1 MDAAEKNIDPYGL
14 CEQLDIF
21 LSGRGRSLF
30 PEGLS
35 LERRYLTDPL
45 VRADPGLLQRVLF
58 VMLSSL
64 FTTSSAERGG
74 TVKITVSD
82 HNHGTALV
90 ALSYESASKAVAAV
104 PDDED
109 LAAAVDL
116 LRRFGG
122 AISFSGRSENS
133 ATIRFTVPTCDLETP
148 EIEEGEPD
156 LSIDY
161 LRLPGLSN
169 LRVLIADDEAPIRDL
184 LGTIVSDAGISAIDY
199 ARNGEEACVKALE
212 THYDLIFMDITMPVM
227 SGREAFSHIMSARP
241 DSRIVLVT
249 GFYNEDLSPGT
260 ADSLGFFGYIKKP
273 FNISQIRSMLEK
285 ALAG

>member
-1 MDAAEKNIDPYGL
+1 MDAAEKKIDPYGL

-45 VRADPGLLQRVLF
+45 VKVDPGILQRALF

-64 FTTSSAERGG
+64 FTTGSAERGG
-74 TVKITVSD
+74 TVKITVSGHD
-82 HNHGTALV
+82 HETAVV
-90 ALSYESASKAVAAV
+90 ALSYELTSNA
-104 PDDED
+104 E
-109 LAAAVDL
+109 AAVDL
-116 LRRFGG
+116 LSRCGG
-122 AISFSGRSENS
+122 TISFSGRTENS
-133 ATIRFTVPTCDLETP
+133 STIRFTVPTCGLEAP
-148 EIEEGEPD
+148 DVEENEPD

-161 LRLPGLSN
+161 LRLPGLSA

-184 LGTIVSDAGISAIDY
+184 LGTIVSDAGISAIDF

-212 THYDLIFMDITMPVM
+212 RHYDLIFMDITMPVM
-227 SGREAFSHIMSARP
+227 SGREAFNHIMSARP
-241 DSRIVLVT
+241 DARIVLIT
-249 GFYNEDLSPGT
+249 GFYNEDFSPET
-260 ADSLGFFGYIKKP
+260 ADSHGSFGYIKKP

-285 ALAG
+285 ALDR